1 MKDKKL
7 CYAVAIIDIAG
18 PDSDA
23 VYFVKDVYATNF
35 EGALRSFR
43 CKHCINNRKGFLFNN
58 FEKVTKVSFNTFE
71 DVDYSAVKGCNFDFE
86 IRPFIV
92 EYFDVDSNPK
102 EEFYRQMYLML
113 EEDLVKFAEQV
124 GLDLFE

>member
-1 MKDKKL
+1 MRDEKM

-18 PDSDA
+18 PDNDA

-43 CKHCINNRKGFLFNN
+43 CKHCVNSRKGFLFNQ
-58 FEKVTKVSFNTFE
+58 FEKVTKVSFNTFD
-71 DVDYSAVKGCNFDFE
+71 DVDNSVVKGCNFDFE
-86 IRPFIV
+86 IKPFIV
-92 EYFDVDSNPK
+92 EYFDVDSKPK
-102 EEFYRQMYLML
+102 EEFSRQMYLMH
-113 EEDLVKFAEQV
+113 EENLVKFAEQV